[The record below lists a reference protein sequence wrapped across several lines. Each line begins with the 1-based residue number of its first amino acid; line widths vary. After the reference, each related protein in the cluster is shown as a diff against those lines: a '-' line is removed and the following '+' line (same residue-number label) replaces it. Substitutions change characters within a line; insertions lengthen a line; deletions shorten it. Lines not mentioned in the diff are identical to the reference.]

1 MIKQKSCH
9 IETLRGIAILLVVLG
24 HVIGSTSE
32 GGMKVAND
40 SFFRYLYDLFVNIR
54 MPLFTVISG
63 WVYALHPVKAD
74 NISIFL
80 RKKVRRLLFPMVFVG
95 SLYFLLQYFI
105 PGTNNKMVLPDI
117 WKIYIFPYSIYWYLP
132 ALFLVFIGIAIC
144 DIRKYLNTISRWYI
158 LMIVSCLLCYSE
170 LTGIIPRSVPNYFAF
185 KNAFYLSPFF
195 LTGVGIVRFKE
206 RLSSP
211 VMLKIYLAGLI
222 IGIVLQQMNFFYPHI
237 TTFYTKYHLSIII
250 GILSSSFLVNLKLN
264 NRFFIWLAQYAYTI
278 YLYHGFGTSGGR
290 IILSGIG
297 IQNEFFVFLF
307 AGSIAT
313 FCPILVEKVC
323 KKWKISSRLF
333 LGTVPHK

>member
-1 MIKQKSCH
+1 MVYS
-9 IETLRGIAILLVVLG
+9 
-24 HVIGSTSE
+24 
-32 GGMKVAND
+32 
-40 SFFRYLYDLFVNIR
+40 YDC
-54 MPLFTVISG
+54 
-63 WVYALHPVKAD
+63 
-74 NISIFL
+74 
-80 RKKVRRLLFPMVFVG
+80 
-95 SLYFLLQYFI
+95 SL
-105 PGTNNKMVLPDI
+105 
-117 WKIYIFPYSIYWYLP
+117 
-132 ALFLVFIGIAIC
+132 
-144 DIRKYLNTISRWYI
+144 
-158 LMIVSCLLCYSE
+158 LLCYSE

-206 RLSSP
+206 RLSNP

-297 IQNEFFVFLF
+297 IQNEFLVFLF

>member
-1 MIKQKSCH
+1 MI
-9 IETLRGIAILLVVLG
+9 
-24 HVIGSTSE
+24 
-32 GGMKVAND
+32 N
-40 SFFRYLYDLFVNIR
+40 
-54 MPLFTVISG
+54 
-63 WVYALHPVKAD
+63 
-74 NISIFL
+74 
-80 RKKVRRLLFPMVFVG
+80 
-95 SLYFLLQYFI
+95 
-105 PGTNNKMVLPDI
+105 DI
-117 WKIYIFPYSIYWYLP
+117 WY
-132 ALFLVFIGIAIC
+132 
-144 DIRKYLNTISRWYI
+144 
-158 LMIVSCLLCYSE
+158 
-170 LTGIIPRSVPNYFAF
+170 
-185 KNAFYLSPFF
+185 
-195 LTGVGIVRFKE
+195 
-206 RLSSP
+206 
-211 VMLKIYLAGLI
+211 KIYLAGLI

-297 IQNEFFVFLF
+297 IQNEFLVFLF